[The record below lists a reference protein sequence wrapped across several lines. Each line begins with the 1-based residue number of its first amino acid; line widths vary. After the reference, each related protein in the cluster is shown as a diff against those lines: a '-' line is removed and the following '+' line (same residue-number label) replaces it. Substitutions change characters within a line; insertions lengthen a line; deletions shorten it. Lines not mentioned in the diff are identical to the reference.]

1 MRKEYRERGIEFV
14 TEALQKPE
22 YLEEL
27 TGLAELKRRAVRN
40 PAPLAANHH
49 PLLWCLAG
57 TAA

>member
-40 PAPLAANHH
+40 PPS
-49 PLLWCLAG
+49 
-57 TAA
+57 